1 MAGLEKI
8 LQKIEADATGSCE
21 QILAEAKAESDRIFA
36 AARIEGE
43 GLRKEF
49 IEKSI
54 KEDQN
59 ALRLA
64 HSQVESD
71 RKKALLVTKTGIVN
85 ETIDRAL
92 QKLKSLPVDEYFSLM
107 MDLVKQYSLPGEG
120 TLRFAKKDLERLPK
134 DFEMNLNKALNDQSK
149 TIVVSPE
156 AIAIDGGVVIQYK
169 DIEQNCTLNSL
180 FDVNLDA
187 IKDRLYEQLF
197 VENSL

>member
-43 GLRKEF
+43 RLRKEF

-134 DFEMNLNKALNDQSK
+134 DFETNLNKVLNDQSK

-156 AIAIDGGVVIQYK
+156 PIAIDGGVVIQYK